1 MFSVRTRLFSNLA
14 PHEVG
19 SFSSL
24 ADARAFADTRVQFDL
39 EMWIERAG
47 LVVVDSKQL
56 RRRITRT
63 DPLPS
68 QPAP

>member
-1 MFSVRTRLFSNLA
+1 MFSVKTQLFSNLA

-24 ADARAFADTRVQFDL
+24 ADAKAFADTRVQFDL

-47 LVVVDSKQL
+47 IVLVDSKQL
-56 RRRITRT
+56 RRRIART

-68 QPAP
+68 RPLS